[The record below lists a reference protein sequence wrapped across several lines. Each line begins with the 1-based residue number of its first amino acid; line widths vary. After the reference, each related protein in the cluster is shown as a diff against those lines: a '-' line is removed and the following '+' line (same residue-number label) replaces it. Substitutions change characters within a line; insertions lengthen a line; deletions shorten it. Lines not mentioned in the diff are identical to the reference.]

1 MPYAS
6 LDTLYHKLGRKNILH
21 ALHGQPTTAGFLAN
35 PEGSVM
41 CKKLAGERGTPR
53 AGPGWQS
60 PAEAMPT
67 GGFFGR
73 VRTGYKCDTAGR
85 QWDMTGYESWRD
97 CAARWIGCPPLQPG
111 RIQMLVLLPRRNV
124 RPHHPY
130 LPSHFKRL
138 QQRLSQGH
146 VI

>member
-1 MPYAS
+1 MLDMPPPTSYGLMPYAS
-6 LDTLYHKLGRKNILH
+6 LDTLYYKLGRKNILH

-35 PEGSVM
+35 PEDSVM

-60 PAEAMPT
+60 PAAAMPT

-73 VRTGYKCDTAGR
+73 IRTGYKCDAAGR

-97 CAARWIGCPPLQPG
+97 RAARWIGWISPCRTRRCQPPDEF
-111 RIQMLVLLPRRNV
+111 N
-124 RPHHPY
+124 
-130 LPSHFKRL
+130 
-138 QQRLSQGH
+138 
-146 VI
+146 